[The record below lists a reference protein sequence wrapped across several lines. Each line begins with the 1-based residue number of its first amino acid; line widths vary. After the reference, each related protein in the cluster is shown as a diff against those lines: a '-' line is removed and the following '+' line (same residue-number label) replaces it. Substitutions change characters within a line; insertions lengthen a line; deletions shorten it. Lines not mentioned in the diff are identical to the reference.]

1 MPRYLT
7 IADVAEVLNVS
18 VHQARALVTRGDL
31 RAFKVGG
38 QGKAGVWRVD
48 EADLTGYVE
57 RMYAQTRAWIEAETS
72 EPAEDE
78 QG

>member
-18 VHQARALVTRGDL
+18 VHQARTLVSTGEL

-48 EADLTGYVE
+48 EADVTAYVE
-57 RMYAQTRAWIEAETS
+57 RMYAQTRAWIEADASQT
-72 EPAEDE
+72 AERQ